1 MSTPHR
7 EKPTSDRSRC
17 VRIIIAD
24 DRPIARD
31 GLRWLIETRS
41 QFSVVGATGD
51 GSRGRAAR
59 CDERADILL
68 VDFPSCGRP
77 TLDTFAIRGSG
88 ASVRPIVMAERVDNP
103 DLTKALHFGARGM
116 LLDES
121 PTELLFESIEQVMAG
136 RYWIVSDH
144 VADIAAGMRRL
155 EAERRRRRAFDLTP
169 RELEIV
175 RAVVTGDR
183 NKEIADRF
191 SITENTVKSHLTSI
205 FNKFG
210 VSRSV
215 ELALF
220 AACVHSDVLNSAPFL
235 YACRQMRLTRSHLFV
250 CL

>member
-1 MSTPHR
+1 MSIAGSADRTPLR
-7 EKPTSDRSRC
+7 DRPTSDKSQC
-17 VRIIIAD
+17 VRIVVAD

-31 GLRWLIETRS
+31 GLRWLIETQS

-51 GSRGRAAR
+51 GSEAIRLA
-59 CDERADILL
+59 CDQRADILL

-77 TLDTFAIRGSG
+77 TLDTLRDIAESG

-103 DLTKALHFGARGM
+103 DLTKALQLGARGM

-121 PTELLFESIEQVMAG
+121 PTELLFQSIDQVMAG

-144 VADIAAGMRRL
+144 VGDTLSGLRRL
-155 EAERRRRRAFDLTP
+155 EAERRRRKAFDLTR

-175 RAVVTGDR
+175 RAVVTGHR
-183 NKEIADRF
+183 NKEIADKF

-210 VSRSV
+210 VSNRV

-220 AACVHSDVLNSAPFL
+220 AAYHHILEGP
-235 YACRQMRLTRSHLFV
+235 
-250 CL
+250 

>member
-1 MSTPHR
+1 MTPLSTASSSADSP
-7 EKPTSDRSRC
+7 

-41 QFSVVGATGD
+41 QLSVVGTTGD
-51 GSRGRAAR
+51 GSHAVKLAL
-59 CDERADILL
+59 ERQADILL
-68 VDFPSCGRP
+68 VDFPACGRP
-77 TLDTFAIRGSG
+77 TLDTLRDIGESG

-103 DLTKALHFGARGM
+103 DLTKALQFGARGM

-121 PTELLFESIEQVMAG
+121 PTECLFESIGQVMAG

-144 VADIAAGMRRL
+144 AANTAAGMRIL
-155 EAERRRRRAFDLTP
+155 EAERRRRMAFGVTP
-169 RELEIV
+169 RELEVI
-175 RAVVTGDR
+175 RAVISGDR

-210 VSRSV
+210 VSNRV

-220 AACVHSDVLNSAPFL
+220 AAYHRILEGP
-235 YACRQMRLTRSHLFV
+235 
-250 CL
+250 